1 MILLHVLGVANGWGV
16 CVEWIVSKNIHGYLV
31 WFDHKWK
38 KFSGAIETQNGGSM
52 DTPS

>member
-1 MILLHVLGVANGWGV
+1 MAGVFVLNGLFQKIYMG
-16 CVEWIVSKNIHGYLV
+16 IYV